1 MTTETAAPPEDG
13 AAGERTTPEGQ
24 AVIADA
30 TPAEQAEASTPADR
44 TSAEQ
49 GAASTPVDRTSAEQ
63 GAASTP
69 ADQATA
75 APEKPLFRNRD
86 FQALWISQ
94 FLAAVAKES
103 AEIAYP
109 LLILATTGSATYAG
123 AVGSV
128 ALVVAGLMSIPGGSL
143 TDRFDRR
150 KIMLL
155 TDGIRLVLLA
165 LFGVLVFSGVTSMP
179 LIFAIVIIS
188 SACLGVANP
197 AGLAAIK
204 QLVPPSQLTQAT
216 AQNQIRFFGATVAG
230 PPIGGALYGIARA
243 LPFLGAA
250 IAFLASAVI
259 LLFIRK
265 PMQAPPAPSDGG
277 KRGAWEGFKFI
288 ARQPIIRILILWV
301 MVSNMA
307 FNHSGMFLALIAT
320 AESRDASEAVIGTTL
335 AIAGAGGLAGSLIA
349 PIVLKF
355 VKPSLIM
362 AYAIWIGPVAAV
374 LLAIVPGTLPL
385 GIIVACIFLRAGV
398 VNALFFGYIAALVP
412 DEKQGRVIGAIM
424 FISMIAQPIGIF
436 AIGAIFDLAG
446 ATSVFVTMAVAGV
459 VAALPTLSKQI
470 RKLPA
475 PEELTA

>member
-1 MTTETAAPPEDG
+1 MSAEPAVTTEV
-13 AAGERTTPEGQ
+13 Q
-24 AVIADA
+24 A
-30 TPAEQAEASTPADR
+30 TPP
-44 TSAEQ
+44 
-49 GAASTPVDRTSAEQ
+49 
-63 GAASTP
+63 
-69 ADQATA
+69 
-75 APEKPLFRNRD
+75 PEKPLFRNKD

-128 ALVVAGLMSIPGGSL
+128 ALIVAGVASLPGGSL

-155 TDGIRLVLLA
+155 TDGIRMVLLA
-165 LFGVLVFSGVTSMP
+165 LFSFLVLTGTTNMAI
-179 LIFAIVIIS
+179 IFAIVIVS
-188 SACLGVANP
+188 SACLGVSNP

-204 QLVPPSQLTQAT
+204 QLVPPSQLTQAQG
-216 AQNQIRFFGATVAG
+216 QNQIRFFGATVAG

-243 LPFLGAA
+243 LPFLAAA

-259 LLFIRK
+259 LLFIKK
-265 PMQAPPAPSDGG
+265 PMQAPPSPTDTG

-288 ARQPIIRILILWV
+288 AGQPIIRILILWV
-301 MVSNMA
+301 CVSNMA

-320 AESRDASEAVIGTTL
+320 AEGRNASEAVIGTTL
-335 AIAGAGGLAGSLIA
+335 AIAGAGGLTGAIIG
-349 PIVLKF
+349 PVVLKY

-374 LLAIVPGTLPL
+374 LLAIIPAVLPL

-398 VNALFFGYIAALVP
+398 VNALFFGYIGALVP
-412 DEKQGRVIGAIM
+412 DSKQGRVIGAIM

-436 AIGAIFDLAG
+436 AVGAIFDLAG
-446 ATSVFVTMAVAGV
+446 PTWVFITMAVVGTA
-459 VAALPTLSKQI
+459 AALPTLTKQI
-470 RKLPA
+470 RTLPA
-475 PEELTA
+475 PEELAKQD